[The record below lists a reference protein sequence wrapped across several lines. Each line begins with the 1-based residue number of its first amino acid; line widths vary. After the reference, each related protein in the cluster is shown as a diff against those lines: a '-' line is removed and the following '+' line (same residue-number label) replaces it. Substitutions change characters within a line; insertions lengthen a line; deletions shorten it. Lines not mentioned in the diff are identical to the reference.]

1 MITKAQTMDADNLVT
16 MANRIGDFFQA
27 MPDRAE
33 AKLGIADH
41 IRTYWEPRMREHLL
55 AHIDRDDGHGLAPL
69 VFEAIAEQRSHL
81 TPGSSEPTSAYV
93 RKGSGSDA
101 G

>member
-1 MITKAQTMDADNLVT
+1 MDAENLVR
-16 MANRIGDFFQA
+16 MANRIGDFFEA

-33 AKLGIADH
+33 AKVGIADH
-41 IRTYWEPRMREHLL
+41 IRMYWEPRMREQLL
-55 AHIDRDDGHGLAPL
+55 AYIYHADTHGLSPL
-69 VFEAIAEQRSHL
+69 VFEAIDEQRSHL
-81 TPGSSEPTSAYV
+81 MPGSSKPNSSYV

>member
-1 MITKAQTMDADNLVT
+1 MDADNLVR
-16 MANRIGDFFQA
+16 MANGIGDFFEA

-33 AKLGIADH
+33 AKAGIAKH
-41 IRTYWEPRMREHLL
+41 IRMYWEPRMREQLL
-55 AHIDRDDGHGLAPL
+55 AHIDREDAHGLSPL
-69 VFEAIAEQRSHL
+69 VFEAIDEQRSHL
-81 TPGSSEPTSAYV
+81 APGSNPPISSYV